1 MLSIPDMAIIGA
13 LALIVFGPEQLP
25 KVARKAGQVIRD
37 VQNTSQSFIRE
48 MERAADDTPP
58 YVPPV
63 YEAYEP
69 NYIIPPDEPS
79 TIDAS
84 VTEGANDRVL
94 HDATQA
100 IDILAETVPDR
111 EEAAVEVPVALP
123 PIAEPFWASHDE
135 PVPPAVE
142 HPAPPTPARRRQ
154 RPITRRTYACVSAIG
169 GIAPYRST
177 VPGPAL

>member
-58 YVPPV
+58 YVPPK

-69 NYIIPPDEPS
+69 NYVIPPDEPS
-79 TIDAS
+79 TIDAAI
-84 VTEGANDRVL
+84 TESANERVL
-94 HDATQA
+94 QDATQA
-100 IDILAETVPDR
+100 IDILAETLPER
-111 EEAAVEVPVALP
+111 EEPPAPALP
-123 PIAEPFWASHDE
+123 VLEEPIWASHDE
-135 PVPPAVE
+135 PVPPAAE
-142 HPAPPTPARRRQ
+142 HPAPPSHA
-154 RPITRRTYACVSAIG
+154 G
-169 GIAPYRST
+169 
-177 VPGPAL
+177 